1 MSWLSSDS
9 EIQLNV
15 VYDSRGRCIDL
26 EIAVENGGY
35 AGTRLDAPEAREL
48 VQALAQAI
56 AFTERT
62 HGVERFDSP
71 AEMHQAIQDAQQPQ
85 PVLYD
90 QDAVEPGD

>member
-1 MSWLSSDS
+1 MSWMSPNGDIELS
-9 EIQLNV
+9 V
-15 VYDSRGRCIDL
+15 VYDSRGRCINL
-26 EIAVENGGY
+26 EVLDEDRMVGI
-35 AGTRLDAPEAREL
+35 RLSAPEARQL
-48 VQALAQAI
+48 VQALKQAI
-56 AFTERT
+56 IFTERT